1 MLRIPCP
8 ICGERDYTEFHYGGD
23 AKKTRPPH
31 GTGDLQ
37 AWHDYVFIFDNP
49 KGPHRE
55 FWQHVFGCRQW
66 LVLERDTAINRAGSC
81 VLARTAADAGQ
92 SETRTYLKTS
102 EMPHENPDGRQ
113 LEKSGEVDR
122 VVLPP

>member
-8 ICGERDYTEFHYGGD
+8 ICGDRDYTEFHYGGD
-23 AKKTRPPH
+23 ARNSRPTH

-66 LVLERDTAINRAGSC
+66 LVLERDTAANRVGRC
-81 VLARTAADAGQ
+81 VLARTAADSGW
-92 SETRTYLKTS
+92 
-102 EMPHENPDGRQ
+102 D
-113 LEKSGEVDR
+113 EKR
-122 VVLPP
+122 